1 MSNTII
7 YLNGF
12 MASGK
17 STIGPILANT
27 LGWEFY
33 DLDKVIEE
41 EMGKRIVD
49 IFKDE
54 GEKFF
59 REKETETLRRLSRM
73 HEVVISL
80 GGGTSVHN
88 NNNMEI
94 LTKTGKIVYLKA
106 SPEALYKRLRFK
118 RDRPMFNA
126 EQEQDNK
133 EKFKAKISNLLS
145 QRSPFYEKADLVI
158 NTDDYPLGLTVD
170 KIAKTLLKKIN
181 EEI

>member
-41 EMGKRIVD
+41 EMGKKIVD

-59 REKETETLRRLSRM
+59 REKETETLRRLSQM
-73 HEVVISL
+73 HDAVISL
-80 GGGTSVHN
+80 GGGTSIHN
-88 NNNMEI
+88 NNLDI
-94 LTKTGKIVYLKA
+94 ITKTGKIVYLKA

-126 EQEQDNK
+126 EQEQDSR
-133 EKFKAKISNLLS
+133 EKFKAKINQLLS

-170 KIAKTLLKKIN
+170 KIAKILLKKIH

>member
-33 DLDKVIEE
+33 DLDRVIEE
-41 EMGKRIVD
+41 ETGKKIVD

-59 REKETETLRRLSRM
+59 RDKETETLRRLSKLR
-73 HEVVISL
+73 EAVISL

-88 NNNMEI
+88 NNLEI
-94 LTKTGKIVYLKA
+94 IKSTGKIVYLKA

-118 RDRPMFNA
+118 RDRPMFNS

-133 EKFKAKISNLLS
+133 EKFKAKISHLLLE
-145 QRSPFYEKADLVI
+145 RSPFYENADLVI

>member
-1 MSNTII
+1 MPQTII

-33 DLDKVIEE
+33 DLDRVIEE
-41 EMGKRIVD
+41 EMGKKIVD

-59 REKETETLRRLSRM
+59 RDKETETLRRLSQM

-88 NNNMEI
+88 NNLDI
-94 LTKTGKIVYLKA
+94 IKKTGKIVYLKA
-106 SPEALYKRLRFK
+106 SPEALYKRLRYK
-118 RDRPMFNA
+118 RDRPMFNNEA
-126 EQEQDNK
+126 EQDSK
-133 EKFKAKISNLLS
+133 EKFKAKITNLLD
-145 QRSPFYEKADLVI
+145 QRSPFYENADLI
-158 NTDDYPLGLTVD
+158 IDTDDYPLGLTVD
-170 KIAKTLLKKIN
+170 KIAKILLKKIN